1 MKRLGAILLAV
12 FAAASV
18 QPAQADDKATTK
30 DAQESGAVK
39 KADKAFSDA
48 IAKSD
53 AKEFDSLTSD
63 DYVLTSSGGNLWD
76 KAKNLDALK
85 DGTLKFDSIDNE
97 EEKVHLYDNTAVV
110 TGLSK
115 IKGKYKDHD
124 FDDSYRWTRVW
135 VQRDGK
141 WLCVA
146 EQMSKI
152 QPPAETPKPK
162 DK

>member
-1 MKRLGAILLAV
+1 MKRLGVILLAV
-12 FAAASV
+12 FASAAV
-18 QPAQADDKATTK
+18 QPVQADDKATTK
-30 DAQESGAVK
+30 DAQESGAVT
-39 KADKAFSDA
+39 KADKAFSNA
-48 IAKSD
+48 VAKSD

-76 KAKNLDALK
+76 KAKNLDAFK
-85 DGTLKFDSIDNE
+85 EGSLKFDSIDNE

-115 IKGKYKDHD
+115 IKGKYKDHE